1 MAAEDAMTFEGAGG
15 VAANAPR
22 EVGMQHARVLV
33 YFAVA
38 SLSRPAR
45 ELPFGLT
52 SMPPSAS

>member
-1 MAAEDAMTFEGAGG
+1 MAAEDAINFEEAGG

-22 EVGMQHARVLV
+22 EVGMQRARVLV

-45 ELPFGLT
+45 ESPFGLT
-52 SMPPSAS
+52 STPPSAS